1 MTSQSQRFFFRSDL
15 FLIDPKE
22 DEETNP
28 FCYGKSLA
36 EWLRIKF
43 EKFGYQPEPV
53 IAEDWG
59 WCLMLRREPFMLWV
73 GCGNDRSEFYD
84 KVTPEQ
90 KESFAPN
97 GKEILWCCFVGSDAP
112 IWTSF
117 FWKKL
122 IGLASTHEQV
132 GIATDQLQSILRNEP
147 RIQITAEPAA

>member
-1 MTSQSQRFFFRSDL
+1 MTPQSQRFFFRSDL

-43 EKFGYQPEPV
+43 SELGYQPEQV

-59 WCLMLRREPFMLWV
+59 WCLMLKREPFMLWV

-90 KESFAPN
+90 KGSFVPD
-97 GKEILWCCFVGSDAP
+97 GREILWCCFVGSDTP

-122 IGLASTHEQV
+122 IGQASTHEQV
-132 GIATDQLQSILRNEP
+132 SIATNQLQSILSNEA
-147 RIQITAEPAA
+147 RIQVAAEPAA